1 MVRLQCTALSKAKI
15 RQGLPRSEC
24 RCQRRAV
31 TGYNVCQVHGAGS
44 PFKGR
49 KGGGPMKTG
58 KHSRKTDQ
66 FTDLSEM
73 IEAYRNDE
81 ELDNLD
87 QDIATLRAL
96 LNVKLDCID
105 IHDPRSLDRNVQTV
119 RDLMRD
125 IRYTTQQK
133 SDIESQYLIPI
144 ENIQMFLQNVM
155 LVLSA
160 NIQDKELLRKIVTE
174 LQSIR
179 IMEAD
184 VYQRQQYGLPNRKGR
199 R

>member
-1 MVRLQCTALSKAKI
+1 
-15 RQGLPRSEC
+15 
-24 RCQRRAV
+24 
-31 TGYNVCQVHGAGS
+31 
-44 PFKGR
+44 
-49 KGGGPMKTG
+49 MKTG

-73 IEAYRNDE
+73 IEAYRNDT